1 MEADSYRNL
10 TFSGSGDYALSITL
24 KVFFSARSVDAN
36 VRFDDGYNFL
46 TGLVADGNPAAQQFT
61 DPRAGRTGT
70 EIKVF
75 DGTFVKT
82 FAIQSVDNNRQY
94 FGVQRRFACAAPLA
108 ALGAIAA
115 LTLDRK
121 NAILFTG
128 VVWLANQSCGYSL
141 LHYPVTANSLA

>member
-70 EIKVF
+70 KN
-75 DGTFVKT
+75 
-82 FAIQSVDNNRQY
+82 Q
-94 FGVQRRFACAAPLA
+94 GVRRHLCENLCDPK
-108 ALGAIAA
+108 
-115 LTLDRK
+115 RR
-121 NAILFTG
+121 
-128 VVWLANQSCGYSL
+128 
-141 LHYPVTANSLA
+141 